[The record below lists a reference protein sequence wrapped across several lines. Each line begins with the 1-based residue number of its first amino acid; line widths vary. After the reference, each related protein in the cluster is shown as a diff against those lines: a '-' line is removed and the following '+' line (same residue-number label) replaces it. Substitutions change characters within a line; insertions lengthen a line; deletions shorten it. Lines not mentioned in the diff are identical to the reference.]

1 MNIKDLLERARVY
14 FNLMPDKEDE
24 ETVACQISS
33 GVSFRGANLW
43 VLIFAIL
50 IASLGLNVNSTAV
63 IIGAML
69 ISPLMGPILGIG
81 LALGTYDLALLGRA
95 AKNYGIATLISIL
108 TATVYFLLS
117 PFSEVQSEL
126 LARTSPTLYDVLIA
140 FCGGAAG
147 IIAICTNGKGNV
159 IPGVA
164 IATALMPPLCTA
176 GFGLATG
183 NLHFF
188 FGAFYLFLIN
198 TIFIALATWGGVRLL
213 RFSQHEHL
221 SAERMRLARRIIPF
235 VILVILIPAALT
247 TVHTVRESIF
257 DRNVSR
263 FIKGELTQTGT
274 QIIQSS
280 VDKETMKLRV
290 VAVGRAI
297 DEATTVE
304 ARRRMEHYSLGRY
317 DLSIIQGAQTDSL
330 MLLQGEINRMAS
342 SREAEHQRLLELSAE
357 ANVLTQQLD
366 GYTRYDRLAAD
377 VGDEM
382 MALFPQVTSLSLAL
396 ATEAVVPREG
406 ADTIATAATPR
417 VIALVGTAEGEALTS
432 DDAARLRRWLAART
446 ASDSLVVIA
455 IPAENAH

>member
-357 ANVLTQQLD
+357 ANALTQQLD

>member
-24 ETVACQISS
+24 ETVARQISS

-357 ANVLTQQLD
+357 ANALTQQLD

-382 MALFPQVTSLSLAL
+382 TALFPQVTSLSLAL

-406 ADTIATAATPR
+406 ADTIATAAMPR
-417 VIALVGTAEGEALTS
+417 VIALVGTAEGEALAS
-432 DDAARLRRWLAART
+432 DDVARLRRWLAART